1 MDRVSLYKCE
11 DYDYEK
17 VKECIKK
24 IFEDNGGIEK
34 FVSPDERIAI
44 KPNLVMKKS
53 PETAATT
60 HPVLIRAVCELVA
73 EAGGKALIVES
84 PGGPFNEMMLKTIYK
99 GCGMDEAAMQSGAEL
114 NFDTSVEEVSFPEG
128 KLLKRITVVS
138 EIMNADKVIN
148 VCKLKT
154 HGMVKMTCGVK
165 NMFGAIPG
173 TMKAEY
179 HLNRS
184 HITDFANAL
193 IDICLLTKP
202 VITITDAVECMEGN
216 GPTGGNPRHVG
227 LIAASKSPF
236 ALDIAMAYILNI
248 SVKDIPV
255 CEESI
260 KRGLCPE
267 NIDGIEF
274 IGENISDFVVKD
286 FVVPKTKP
294 INITEKMPKPLYRL
308 VNDMLQPYPDFDKSK
323 CIGCGRC
330 AANCPPKALSMKD
343 GRPSFN
349 KGKCIRCFC
358 CQELCPAVAVDIKRP
373 IMYRIFSSL

>member
-11 DYDYEK
+11 DYEYEK
-17 VKECIKK
+17 VKECVRK
-24 IFEDNGGIEK
+24 IFDDNGGLEK
-34 FVSPDERIAI
+34 IISRGDRVVI

-53 PETAATT
+53 PDSAATT
-60 HPVLIRAVCELVA
+60 HPSLIRAAAELVI
-73 EAGGKALIVES
+73 EAGGKAVIAES
-84 PGGPFNEMMLKTIYK
+84 PGGPFNEVMLKTIYK
-99 GCGMDEAAMQSGAEL
+99 GCGMEEAAAASGAEL
-114 NFDTSVEEVSFPEG
+114 NFNTSVSDVSFPEG

-184 HITDFANAL
+184 NITDFANAL

-202 VITITDAVECMEGN
+202 VLTIADAVDCMEGN
-216 GPTGGNPRHVG
+216 GPTGGDPKYIG
-227 LIAASKSPF
+227 LIAGSVNPF
-236 ALDIAMAYILNI
+236 ALDIAMADVINV
-248 SVKDIPV
+248 SPKDIPV
-255 CEESI
+255 CAESI

-267 NIDGIEF
+267 NIQDIEF
-274 IGENISDFVVKD
+274 IGGKTEDFKAAD
-286 FVVPKTKP
+286 FAVPKTKP
-294 INITEKMPKPLYRL
+294 INITESLPKPIYRL
-308 VNDMLQPYPDFDKSK
+308 VNDLLQPYPDFNREK

-343 GRPSFN
+343 GRPSFD
-349 KGKCIRCFC
+349 KSKCIRCFC

-373 IMYRIFSSL
+373 VLYKIFSSL

>member
-1 MDRVSLYKCE
+1 MDRVSLYKC
-11 DYDYEK
+11 DDYEYRK

-24 IFEDNGGIEK
+24 IFDDNGGIEK
-34 FVSPDERIAI
+34 IVSPGEKVVI

-60 HPVLIRAVCELVA
+60 HPSLVRAVADIVI
-73 EAGGKALIVES
+73 EAGAKAIIAES
-84 PGGPFNEMMLKTIYK
+84 PGGPFNEIMLKSIFK
-99 GCGMDEAAMQSGAEL
+99 GCGMDEAAAQSGAEL
-114 NFDTSVEEVSFPEG
+114 NFNTAVAEVSFPEG
-128 KLLKRITVVS
+128 KLLKRITVVK
-138 EIMNADKVIN
+138 EILEADKIIN

-184 HITDFANAL
+184 NITDFANAL
-193 IDICLLTKP
+193 IDICLLVKP
-202 VITITDAVECMEGN
+202 AITIVDAVECMEGN

-227 LIAASKSPF
+227 LIAASKNPF
-236 ALDIAMAYILNI
+236 VLDIAMADVINI
-248 SVKDIPV
+248 SPKDIPV
-255 CEESI
+255 CAQSI

-267 NIDGIEF
+267 KSDEIEVVGGKID
-274 IGENISDFVVKD
+274 DFAVKD

-294 INITEKMPKPLYRL
+294 INVTEKMPKPLYRL
-308 VNDMLQPYPDFDKSK
+308 INDVLQPYPDFNKIK
-323 CIGCGRC
+323 CVGCGRC
-330 AANCPPKALSMKD
+330 AANCPPKALSMKE
-343 GRPSFN
+343 GKPSFD

-373 IMYRIFSSL
+373 LLYKIFASL

>member
-1 MDRVSLYKCE
+1 MLYK
-11 DYDYEK
+11 DLKYL
-17 VKECIKK
+17 
-24 IFEDNGGIEK
+24 
-34 FVSPDERIAI
+34 VS
-44 KPNLVMKKS
+44 KPNDFDEEIKYPTVIFMHGAGTRGEDIDKIKENPFYNKNNILLSKAIVYAPLCDADTWFDLYKSILEFVHYVYEHKNTDKSRMYLVGASIGAYAVWQMLMS
-53 PETAATT
+53 EPELYAG
-60 HPVLIRAVCELVA
+60 AVPIC
-73 EAGGKALIVES
+73 GG
-84 PGGPFNEMMLKTIYK
+84 
-99 GCGMDEAAMQSGAEL
+99 GMYC
-114 NFDTSVEEVSFPEG
+114 N
-128 KLLKRITVVS
+128 S
-138 EIMNADKVIN
+138 ER
-148 VCKLKT
+148 L
-154 HGMVKMTCGVK
+154 
-165 NMFGAIPG
+165 
-173 TMKAEY
+173 
-179 HLNRS
+179 
-184 HITDFANAL
+184 
-193 IDICLLTKP
+193 
-202 VITITDAVECMEGN
+202 
-216 GPTGGNPRHVG
+216 
-227 LIAASKSPF
+227 
-236 ALDIAMAYILNI
+236 
-248 SVKDIPV
+248 KDINIWAFHGKKDGIV
-255 CEESI
+255 LCEESI